1 MAPKRRDPLATLAR
15 LERQALDVRRGE
27 LVAAQGGL
35 ERLDA
40 TLNKHE
46 AAWSEAMRL
55 AVTSDSELDFWGSV
69 TRGTRQVLDR
79 TTTERAAQVSRV
91 GEARDAVHAS
101 LVELKRLEVLAERR
115 VQRRQAASA
124 KAERLELD
132 ELATLRHGRR

>member
-1 MAPKRRDPLATLAR
+1 MGSKQRDPLATLAR

-40 TLNKHE
+40 TLDQHE

-55 AVTSDSELDFWGSV
+55 AVTSESELDFWGSV

-91 GEARDAVHAS
+91 GEAQDAVHAG

-115 VQRRQAASA
+115 AHRQQAAAA

-132 ELATLRHGRR
+132 ELATLRHGRS